1 MPLGVR
7 RESRY
12 GALSGRLEPGER
24 VLLLTDG
31 LPEALMATDEPM
43 GYPALEA
50 LVATSDSASPSGFL
64 EELFRR
70 VREAS
75 VPTIQD
81 DLTALVLERRPSN

>member
-1 MPLGVR
+1 
-7 RESRY
+7 
-12 GALSGRLEPGER
+12 
-24 VLLLTDG
+24 
-31 LPEALMATDEPM
+31 M

-50 LVATSDSASPSGFL
+50 LVATSNSASPSGFL

>member
-1 MPLGVR
+1 VR

-12 GALSGRLEPGER
+12 EALSGRLEPGER
-24 VLLLTDG
+24 VILLTDG

-43 GYPALEA
+43 GYPALESFLA
-50 LVATSDSASPSGFL
+50 ASDAVAPSDFL
-64 EELFRR
+64 DGLFRR

-81 DLTALVLERRPSN
+81 DLTALVLERRIRP